1 MCDSERG
8 REGEEEREKVCMNVY
23 VCPSELCFVYYCR
36 LCVVMLVKDATEYN
50 DTVTRAFRELSMS
63 SHSKEHFSFG
73 YVDAA
78 KQEEFVR
85 MFGTIP
91 NSLRMCEEGSK
102 ARPVSD
108 ICRR

>member
-1 MCDSERG
+1 
-8 REGEEEREKVCMNVY
+8 MNVY
-23 VCPSELCFVYYCR
+23 VCQSKLCCVCYCR
-36 LCVVMLVKDATEYN
+36 LCVVMLVKDASEYN
-50 DTVTRAFRELSMS
+50 DIVTREFRELSA
-63 SHSKEHFSFG
+63 SKEHISFG

-85 MFGTIP
+85 MFGTVP

-108 ICRR
+108 ICR

>member
-1 MCDSERG
+1 MYLC
-8 REGEEEREKVCMNVY
+8 VY
-23 VCPSELCFVYYCR
+23 QSELCFFYYCR

-50 DTVTRAFRELSMS
+50 DTVARVFRELSMS
-63 SHSKEHFSFG
+63 GNSKEHISFG

-85 MFGTIP
+85 MFGKIP
-91 NSLRMCEEGSK
+91 NSLRICEKGSK

-108 ICRR
+108 VCRR

>member
-1 MCDSERG
+1 M
-8 REGEEEREKVCMNVY
+8 Y
-23 VCPSELCFVYYCR
+23 VCQSELCFVHYCR
-36 LCVVMLVKDATEYN
+36 LCVVMLVKDASEY

-63 SHSKEHFSFG
+63 SHSKGHISFG

-85 MFGTIP
+85 MFETVP

-108 ICRR
+108 L